1 MKATAESG
9 SSPLARGTRGG
20 KRYWILRRGLIP
32 ARAGNTEEHEY
43 PNDSFWAHPR
53 SRGEHRVVVIAEPND
68 SGSSPLARGTL
79 SVGERHVRFA
89 GLIPAR
95 AGNTGGFVMSAA
107 GLWAHPRS
115 RGEHLAGVGLG
126 ALLMG
131 SSPLARGTQVSLPN
145 FLEQFGL
152 IPARAG
158 NTILRLTSGSTER
171 AHPRSRGE
179 HATST
184 GSESTA
190 AGSSPLA
197 RGTHATALQ
206 FGSSAGLIPARAG
219 NTMAISRVRV
229 FLGAH
234 PRSRGEHHD
243 SVSFRFGV
251 RGSSPLARGTLEDP
265 RPGAEGP
272 GLIPARAGNT
282 AWTGAPEPPAGAH
295 PRSRGEHSGG

>member
-115 RGEHLAGVGLG
+115 RGEHAAGTVMPK
-126 ALLMG
+126 ACVG
-131 SSPLARGTQVSLPN
+131 SSPLARGTPCL
-145 FLEQFGL
+145 
-152 IPARAG
+152 
-158 NTILRLTSGSTER
+158 
-171 AHPRSRGE
+171 
-179 HATST
+179 
-184 GSESTA
+184 
-190 AGSSPLA
+190 
-197 RGTHATALQ
+197 
-206 FGSSAGLIPARAG
+206 
-219 NTMAISRVRV
+219 
-229 FLGAH
+229 
-234 PRSRGEHHD
+234 
-243 SVSFRFGV
+243 VSFRFV
-251 RGSSPLARGTLEDP
+251 CC
-265 RPGAEGP
+265 

-282 AWTGAPEPPAGAH
+282 AAEPDYFEP
-295 PRSRGEHSGG
+295 